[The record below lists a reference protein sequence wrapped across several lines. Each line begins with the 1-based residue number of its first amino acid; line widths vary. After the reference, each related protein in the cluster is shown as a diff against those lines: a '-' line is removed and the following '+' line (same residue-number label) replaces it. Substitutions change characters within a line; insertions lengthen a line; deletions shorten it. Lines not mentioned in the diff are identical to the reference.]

1 MTEIIDIKMYKEIIK
16 EQHLILICADYCGLS
31 KYFLNNIDKINFKN
45 KYIIKNNNNLF
56 KNLLLLNTPTIIY
69 NKKLIYPDNIEFIN
83 KIK

>member
-16 EQHLILICADYCGLS
+16 EQHLILIYADYCGLS

-56 KNLLLLNTPTIIY
+56 KKLLLLNTPTIIY